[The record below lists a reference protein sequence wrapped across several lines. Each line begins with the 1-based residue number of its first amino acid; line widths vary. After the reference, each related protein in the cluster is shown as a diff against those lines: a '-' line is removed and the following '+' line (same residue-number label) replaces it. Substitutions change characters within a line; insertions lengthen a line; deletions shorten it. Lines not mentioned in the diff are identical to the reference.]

1 MVKTTEKGCKL
12 KIEAEINNLKKIL
25 VDDEN
30 FYQIPD
36 YQRPYSWDKD
46 NLSDLIDDLK
56 NSYLDNKNENYFCG
70 SLVLVKNDDDLRYD
84 IIDGQQRITTFT
96 IISCIF
102 RDVYFDSVNKRAQDY
117 IKQSIQDQYDESKRK
132 LKFLTDIKY
141 QNSFEQTVLK
151 KIDFKDVKN
160 IEKEFPDNKY
170 LQNAYHINNF
180 IKEILEDNDI
190 DINEFIIW
198 FYENIVLTVITCP
211 SQDTAIQIFNVLND
225 RGMPLSSIDILKSSL
240 MQKLQD
246 NKEDRHVFKTVWAD
260 INSELTF
267 NNLDIENMLN
277 TYLYYKITTNPKSR
291 LDKELLKV
299 FAKEKR
305 GALDIINE
313 IKEFSKSYIQ
323 LHIENDKNTFC
334 LKYLRHKVYWIS
346 ILSTALHVEYKDIDQ
361 LKELLVAYYYQNWIA
376 GATVARI
383 KQTSFNV
390 LTKIKN
396 NESISDIKLEMKKN
410 LDKYQTT
417 KNFQEALKYDN
428 VYGNKWDKSLLLLV
442 EYFSDDNQNPTFIP
456 INSRLHLEHI
466 LPQEPTQ
473 HGWDKIFTT
482 EELDKWTNS
491 LANLTL
497 LSMRKNIQA
506 QNFSFFKK
514 KDAYQ
519 NKDNVETSFRIT
531 QKILNKSKWNVEELE
546 NRELELVEKI
556 NEKINLF

>member
-1 MVKTTEKGCKL
+1 M

-151 KIDFKDVKN
+151 KITFKDVKN
-160 IEKEFPDNKY
+160 IDKEFPDNRY

-198 FYENIVLTVITCP
+198 FYESIVLTVITCP

-305 GALDIINE
+305 EALDIINE

-323 LHIENDKNTFC
+323 VDIENDKNIYC
-334 LKYLRHKVYWIS
+334 LKYLRHKIYWIS
-346 ILSTALHVEYKDIDQ
+346 IVTTALHVEYKDIDK

-396 NESISDIKLEMKKN
+396 NASIGDIELEMKKN

-428 VYGNKWDKSLLLLV
+428 VYGNKWDKSILLLV
-442 EYFSDDNQNPTFIP
+442 EYFSDDNEHPTFIP
-456 INSRLHLEHI
+456 INFRLHLEHI
-466 LPQEPTQ
+466 LPQKPTQ

-482 EELDKWTNS
+482 EELEKWTNS

-506 QNFSFFKK
+506 QNFSFLKK

-531 QKILNKSKWNVEELE
+531 QKILNESKWSVEELQ
-546 NRELELVEKI
+546 NRELELVKKI
-556 NEKINLF
+556 NEKIDLF

>member
-1 MVKTTEKGCKL
+1 M
-12 KIEAEINNLKKIL
+12 KIEADINNLKKIL

-506 QNFSFFKK
+506 QNFSFLKK